1 MTEIRKLNKEDM
13 SELLDLLNQTF
24 GHKYGRPMY
33 FDKEQPKMWIGDD
46 LHMERHIA
54 VFEDGKMAAVVG
66 VYPLHTVIG
75 GEEFLFFTTG
85 NVATLPQYEGKGY
98 FSKIFPLA
106 IEEAKRQG
114 ADGARLGGARQRY
127 ARYGFESCGPAYE
140 FILTAHNAKHVDKE
154 SEAFTLEEISR
165 EDTEALAYCHALM
178 EKKPMFV
185 RRDTSEGFRDMYLA
199 MCSKEALP
207 YLIKKNGRRI
217 GYLCA
222 KNGFGTV
229 LEFSMENE
237 RDIVPAALAAAK
249 ASKYGQ
255 THITVSPLMPHAI
268 AALQAVAQ
276 EIALVYPSR
285 FNFFSLER
293 LVNRLLQM
301 AAELSP
307 LPVFDFSLKIEG
319 GETLLLHSGK
329 DGCYC
334 KKAEGEC
341 DLTLSHLEASRLLFG
356 MNAKDLLVSLPDEK
370 QIALR
375 ATLPLPFTW
384 ATNDFV

>member
-1 MTEIRKLNKEDM
+1 MTEIRKLKKEDM
-13 SELLDLLNQTF
+13 GELFALLNDTF
-24 GHKYGRPMY
+24 GHKYGRPMH
-33 FDKEQPKMWIGDD
+33 FDLEQPKMWIEDD

-66 VYPLHTVIG
+66 VYPLRTVIG

-85 NVATLPQYEGKGY
+85 NVATLPAYEGKGY

-106 IEEAKRQG
+106 IEEAKHQG

-127 ARYGFESCGPAYE
+127 ARYGFEACAPVYE
-140 FILTAHNAKHVDKE
+140 FILTDHNAKYAPQDE
-154 SEAFTLEEISR
+154 GITLEEISR
-165 EDTEALAYCHALM
+165 ENIEALAFCHALM
-178 EKKPMFV
+178 EKKTMFV
-185 RRDTSEGFRDMYLA
+185 RRDTDENFRDMYLA
-199 MCSKEALP
+199 MCSKEARP
-207 YLIKKNGRRI
+207 YLIKKNGTAI

-222 KNGFGTV
+222 KNDFGSI

-237 RDIVPAALAAAK
+237 ADIVPAALAAVK
-249 ASKYGQ
+249 ESKSGQ
-255 THITVSPLMPHAI
+255 THIAVSPLMPRAI

-276 EIALVYPSR
+276 EVTLSHSSR
-285 FNFFSLER
+285 FHFFSLER

-307 LPVFDFSLKIEG
+307 LPLCDLSLKIED

-341 DLTLSHLEASRLLFG
+341 DLTLSHLEATRLLFG
-356 MNAKDLLVSLPDEK
+356 MNNTDLLVSLPAEK
-370 QIALR
+370 QLALK
-375 ATLPLPFTW
+375 AILPLPFAW